1 VTLARSTRSVLAFL
15 TASSAFLSNAS
26 FDLEGGN
33 FAFDNERIGWVFV
46 FFDGLS
52 LVVVEGASVR
62 RDVRV
67 SPNLVAV
74 VGLLRSGF

>member
-1 VTLARSTRSVLAFL
+1 M

-26 FDLEGGN
+26 LDFEGGN
-33 FAFDNERIGWVFV
+33 FAFDSERIGWVLV

-52 LVVVEGASVR
+52 DVVVAGCSER

-67 SPNLVAV
+67 SPNFVAV
-74 VGLLRSGF
+74 VGLLRSGCQLGLAKYS

>member
-1 VTLARSTRSVLAFL
+1 L

-33 FAFDNERIGWVFV
+33 FAFDRDKIGWTFV
-46 FFDGLS
+46 FLDGLS
-52 LVVVEGASVR
+52 DVVVLGCSVR

-74 VGLLRSGF
+74 VGLLRSGC